1 MSIDEAINIAQKRLE
16 KSESENRQLSDLA
29 EKRADE
35 IHNKDAEDK
44 GFQKTTA
51 RERKLA
57 NIDPD
62 DDKAVAAAVA
72 AEAQER
78 ALPSAVLA
86 QEADKTL

>member
-78 ALPSAVLA
+78 ALPSAVSA